1 MLVKSTKFFLLPC
14 HYLLCYVL
22 PLRYRRPPS
31 VPNFKCIYSYSAVM
45 ETWTNVYHDRWRCTV
60 LISKCSSSGL
70 FAFNVSVQSIDW
82 VMGIICESFRNAHLV
97 ILPNKSPIPQ
107 RSFLSPRFWESLG
120 NLMTLISWLIMA
132 HIQQLMAYLNFYVD
146 FVSKRL
152 RWCQITYYSPVIIPI
167 SMSIIFF
174 FTFKSNLIVGY
185 NVCAIIF

>member
-1 MLVKSTKFFLLPC
+1 MHL
-14 HYLLCYVL
+14 
-22 PLRYRRPPS
+22 
-31 VPNFKCIYSYSAVM
+31 SYSAVM
-45 ETWTNVYHDRWRCTV
+45 ETWTNLYHDRWRCTV

-70 FAFNVSVQSIDW
+70 FAFTVSVQSIDW

-107 RSFLSPRFWESLG
+107 QRTFLSPRFWESLG
-120 NLMTLISWLIMA
+120 NLSTLISWLIMA
-132 HIQQLMAYLNFYVD
+132 HIQLQKLMAYLNFYVD

-174 FTFKSNLIVGY
+174 LTFKSNLIVGHS
-185 NVCAIIF
+185 VCAFIFYGIGKYLRFT